1 MMESLS
7 RLIVK
12 EILKNFLRNG
22 NFIGGYTHLSKF
34 KLDTSH
40 WHFLLS
46 VNIFD
51 LKLRVTYYARVSTD
65 NDSQYSSIVNQ
76 KYFFFRTKKLLL

>member
-51 LKLRVTYYARVSTD
+51 LNIEIGFYY
-65 NDSQYSSIVNQ
+65 
-76 KYFFFRTKKLLL
+76 KKLNHKI

>member
-1 MMESLS
+1 MESLS

-34 KLDTSH
+34 IKLDTSH
-40 WHFLLS
+40 WHFLLR

-51 LKLRVTYYARVSTD
+51 LNIEIGFYY
-65 NDSQYSSIVNQ
+65 
-76 KYFFFRTKKLLL
+76 KKLNHKI